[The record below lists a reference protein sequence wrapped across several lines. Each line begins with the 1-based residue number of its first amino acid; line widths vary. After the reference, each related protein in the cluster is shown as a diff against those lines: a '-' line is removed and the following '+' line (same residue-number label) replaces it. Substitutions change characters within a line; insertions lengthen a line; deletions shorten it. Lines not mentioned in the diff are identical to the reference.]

1 MPAKRGALGSSW
13 CQAALHPPQLPLPW
27 GSHDLPCRLCPRC
40 DLEKFSSF
48 IQIKSAYLGA
58 PRVKEGGRVWSN
70 WGDSRNLPRTLSPR
84 PGGRC
89 PGEKQSAVGWP
100 RPCSGV
106 PTLRGEGPVLTR
118 GTLRRTRGLVS
129 WRGRPRGPCRR
140 QGIPG
145 ARSLLSPP
153 PPRWSCPDGRLGRLV
168 THSLPFF
175 SRNRRRRPTGP
186 RCWRWRSG

>member
-13 CQAALHPPQLPLPW
+13 CQAALHPPHLPLPW

-100 RPCSGV
+100 RPCSGA

-118 GTLRRTRGLVS
+118 GTLGRTRGLVS
-129 WRGRPRGPCRR
+129 WRGRPRGPCLHGGCRTR
-140 QGIPG
+140 GPADGRVYRAPG
-145 ARSLLSPP
+145 ACCHLHLHGGAAQMAA
-153 PPRWSCPDGRLGRLV
+153 WDG
-168 THSLPFF
+168 S
-175 SRNRRRRPTGP
+175 
-186 RCWRWRSG
+186 